1 MKTSLALV
9 AAVAA
14 FAGTALAAPRTVTLS
29 VPTMDCPVCPIT
41 VKKALTKVP
50 GVVQADVNFDKRE
63 ATVTFDDARTTP
75 EALTRATKDAGY
87 PSTVVGSTK

>member
-1 MKTSLALV
+1 MKTSLAMVV
-9 AAVAA
+9 ALAA
-14 FAGTALAAPRTVTLS
+14 FAGTPGAAPRTVTLS

-41 VKKALTKVP
+41 VKKALTKVL

-87 PSTVVGSTK
+87 PATVVGANK